1 MPKKFKGENSK
12 AAVAKARKAEAK
24 AAENARVE
32 KEKEDAY
39 WKDDDK
45 HVAKKQQRK
54 VSGHGSNTVARA

>member
-1 MPKKFKGENSK
+1 MAE
-12 AAVAKARKAEAK
+12 AKVGKAEAK
-24 AAENARVE
+24 ATENARVE

-45 HVAKKQQRK
+45 HVARKQQRK